1 MQSKQSKQCL
11 FRGLSKKIVGGN
23 VFLASVA
30 LCSDDIEIAWEE
42 SVCVVAA
49 SIVKF
54 QIKYHAW
61 LSSEKI

>member
-42 SVCVVAA
+42 RESVC
-49 SIVKF
+49 S
-54 QIKYHAW
+54 
-61 LSSEKI
+61 SSEYRKIPNQISCMVK

>member
-42 SVCVVAA
+42 RERVCM
-49 SIVKF
+49 
-54 QIKYHAW
+54 
-61 LSSEKI
+61 